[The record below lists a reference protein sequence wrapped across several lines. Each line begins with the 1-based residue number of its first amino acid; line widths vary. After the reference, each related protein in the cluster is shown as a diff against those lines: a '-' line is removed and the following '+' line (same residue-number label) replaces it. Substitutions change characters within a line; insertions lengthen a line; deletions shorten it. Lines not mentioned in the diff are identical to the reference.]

1 MATASAADSWQQ
13 GGARPDR
20 FAVSRPPRSER
31 GMSSERAPRPSRN
44 APPPRV
50 RSASPDRRRG
60 HDDDDLAYGR
70 DSVDYP
76 RASQRRPAVPPR
88 GSDRG
93 RPVDAH
99 GPAGARGRAVAAETG
114 GRKLRGI
121 VAAAGVFLL
130 TLAGAAVDSFVGIGL
145 GTITLIALVGS
156 TVLATL
162 LVRRRDLLSMVV
174 APPLVFTAVAA
185 VNIALAPSATANLA
199 TIATL
204 LVRGFPT
211 MAIATVVALVLALV
225 RWAAR
230 R

>member
-1 MATASAADSWQQ
+1 
-13 GGARPDR
+13 
-20 FAVSRPPRSER
+20 
-31 GMSSERAPRPSRN
+31 MSSERAPRPSRN
-44 APPPRV
+44 APPPRA
-50 RSASPDRRRG
+50 RAAGSDRRRVR
-60 HDDDDLAYGR
+60 DDDLAYGH
-70 DSVDYP
+70 DSADYP
-76 RASQRRPAVPPR
+76 RGADRRPGVPPR

-93 RPVDAH
+93 RAFDVPR
-99 GPAGARGRAVAAETG
+99 PAGARGRTMAEETG

-121 VAAAGVFLL
+121 VAVVGVFLL

-145 GTITLIALVGS
+145 GTITLITLVGS

-185 VNIALAPSATANLA
+185 VNIALAPSASANLA

-225 RWAAR
+225 RWATR

>member
-1 MATASAADSWQQ
+1 MA
-13 GGARPDR
+13 
-20 FAVSRPPRSER
+20 E
-31 GMSSERAPRPSRN
+31 
-44 APPPRV
+44 
-50 RSASPDRRRG
+50 
-60 HDDDDLAYGR
+60 
-70 DSVDYP
+70 
-76 RASQRRPAVPPR
+76 
-88 GSDRG
+88 
-93 RPVDAH
+93 
-99 GPAGARGRAVAAETG
+99 ETG

-121 VAAAGVFLL
+121 VAVVGVFLL

-145 GTITLIALVGS
+145 GTITLITLVGS

-185 VNIALAPSATANLA
+185 VNIALAPSASANLA

-225 RWAAR
+225 RWATR

>member
-1 MATASAADSWQQ
+1 
-13 GGARPDR
+13 
-20 FAVSRPPRSER
+20 
-31 GMSSERAPRPSRN
+31 MSSERAPRPSRN
-44 APPPRV
+44 APPPRA
-50 RSASPDRRRG
+50 RAAGSERRRV
-60 HDDDDLAYGR
+60 HEDDLAYGHDPADR
-70 DSVDYP
+70 P
-76 RASQRRPAVPPR
+76 RRPAVPPR

-93 RPVDAH
+93 RPLDAH
-99 GPAGARGRAVAAETG
+99 GPAGAHSRAVAAEETG

-121 VAAAGVFLL
+121 VAVIGVFLL

-211 MAIATVVALVLALV
+211 MAIATVVALVLTLV
-225 RWAAR
+225 RWASR